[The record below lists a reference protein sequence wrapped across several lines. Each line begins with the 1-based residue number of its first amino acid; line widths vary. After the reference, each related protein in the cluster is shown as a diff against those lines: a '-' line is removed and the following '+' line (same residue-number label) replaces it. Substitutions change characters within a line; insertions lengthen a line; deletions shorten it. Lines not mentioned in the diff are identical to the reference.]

1 MIFNP
6 ITTGLMEGATFV
18 GRLAARKGMYVRAVD
33 RANETGRPLVVVGAP
48 SAGWVTG
55 SLAQYQCGDLPC
67 VDLRGCETCGA
78 APADV
83 TVEGAIPAKD
93 DSAVVLVAYV
103 LEYVE
108 DEKAAEAEIMR
119 AAGHPSNVF
128 VACAGMSGIT
138 QLATNARRVVVAAP
152 PNAPDFRYRSV
163 MRPRKTVAV
172 TRKPVLTW

>member
-6 ITTGLMEGATFV
+6 ITNVIAEGVVFV
-18 GRLAARKGMYVRAVD
+18 GRLGARKGMYVRAID

-55 SLAQYQCGDLPC
+55 TLAQYACGHLPC
-67 VDLRGCETCGA
+67 VDLRGCEACGA

-83 TVEGAIPAKD
+83 TKVGAIQAKD
-93 DSAVVLVAYV
+93 NSAVVMVAYV

-108 DEKAAEAEIMR
+108 DPKAAEAEIMR

-128 VACAGMSGIT
+128 VACAGMSGVT
-138 QLATNARRVVVAAP
+138 QLATNARRVVVSAP
-152 PNAPDFRYRSV
+152 PNSPDFRYRDV
-163 MRPRKTVAV
+163 MRPRRTVKV
-172 TRKPVLTW
+172 MRRPIW

>member
-1 MIFNP
+1 MIF
-6 ITTGLMEGATFV
+6 TGLAEAATFI
-18 GRLAARKGMYVRAVD
+18 GRLGARKGMYVRAID

-48 SAGWVTG
+48 SSGWVTG
-55 SLAQYQCGDLPC
+55 TLAQYQCGDLPC
-67 VDLRGCETCGA
+67 VDLRGCDTCGA
-78 APADV
+78 APSDV
-83 TVEGAIPAKD
+83 TIKGAIPAKD

-119 AAGHPSNVF
+119 AAGSPANVF
-128 VACAGMSGIT
+128 VACAGMSGVT
-138 QLATNARRVVVAAP
+138 QLATNARRVVVSAP
-152 PNAPDFRYRSV
+152 PTSSDFKYRSV